1 MLGPLTIE
9 RFSILEQ
16 VTMSEHIQVSF
27 FFFFSYPSFKSRA
40 GALLRQSSR
49 KDVTSSVMMD
59 LKMKENV
66 EGFIL
71 LYLTL
76 CDPNDSWAHKFIL
89 GTENSTLKLILYMVS
104 QAA

>member
-1 MLGPLTIE
+1 MG
-9 RFSILEQ
+9 
-16 VTMSEHIQVSF
+16 
-27 FFFFSYPSFKSRA
+27 
-40 GALLRQSSR
+40 
-49 KDVTSSVMMD
+49 

-76 CDPNDSWAHKFIL
+76 CDPNDSWAHKIIL

>member
-1 MLGPLTIE
+1 
-9 RFSILEQ
+9 
-16 VTMSEHIQVSF
+16 
-27 FFFFSYPSFKSRA
+27 
-40 GALLRQSSR
+40 
-49 KDVTSSVMMD
+49 MMD

>member
-9 RFSILEQ
+9 RFNILEQ

-27 FFFFSYPSFKSRA
+27 LFFFSYPSFKSRA

-76 CDPNDSWAHKFIL
+76 CDPNDSWPHKFIL

>member
-1 MLGPLTIE
+1 
-9 RFSILEQ
+9 
-16 VTMSEHIQVSF
+16 
-27 FFFFSYPSFKSRA
+27 
-40 GALLRQSSR
+40 
-49 KDVTSSVMMD
+49 MMD

-76 CDPNDSWAHKFIL
+76 CDPNDSWPHKFIL